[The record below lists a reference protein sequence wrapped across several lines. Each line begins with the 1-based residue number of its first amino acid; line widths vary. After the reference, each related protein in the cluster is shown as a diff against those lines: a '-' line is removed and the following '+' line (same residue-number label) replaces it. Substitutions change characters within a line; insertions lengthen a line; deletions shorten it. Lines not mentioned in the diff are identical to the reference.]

1 MTHHSGT
8 TPRRRA
14 VITLLIGLV
23 FAIVAGIAGAD
34 VLDNLKTGGFDDP
47 QSDSVAAADVL
58 ADRFPGSDPKL
69 VLVVDVS
76 DGLDSAAGREALDDI
91 VGAVDHV
98 DGASVTGSYADA
110 EQLRSGTD
118 RGVVLVALAGDEDT
132 VQRATTALRGTIT
145 EEVTSATVRF
155 GGIAGINDDLN
166 AQVKT
171 DIIVAETI
179 AIPITLVLL
188 FFAFRGV
195 VAALLP
201 VGVAGVTIL
210 GSLGLLNVVA
220 QLTSVSLFAVNL
232 VTALG
237 LGLAIDYCLLF
248 LTRYRDERS
257 GGATD
262 EEALRIA
269 RRTTGRTIVF
279 SGVVVAAA
287 LATLMLFDQYF
298 LRSFAIAGLVIVACS
313 VVGAVVLLPA
323 ALTLLG
329 RRIDWGRLR
338 SRRQLGAEGRFRYR
352 VGDHAYRRPWLA
364 VPVIAL
370 LIAMAAPFAHAEFG
384 VPDERVLP
392 ADAES
397 RVVADIMRSDFDVA
411 EADAVSV
418 VTEDWAGTDRELD
431 EYATELSSITGVE
444 AVTTSLGSF
453 VDGRLVVPA
462 DARTEQ
468 HFRDGSALWLQ
479 VATDVVPYS
488 PEGSELVRDVRA
500 VEPGA
505 GSTVLVGGLA
515 AQMIDIGDSISAR
528 LPFAAAAIALMTLII
543 LFLFTGSVLLPIKAL
558 VLNVV
563 GLVGILGVIVF
574 LFQDGNLSDVLGFTP
589 SPIAI
594 SIPILL
600 FCIAFGLSMD
610 YEVFLLARI
619 QERFRATGDLAEAVR
634 SGLGASGPIITAA
647 AAILAVSFFAMATS
661 GVSII
666 KMLGIGTGIAIL
678 IDAILIRGV
687 LVPVFMRVAGRYN
700 WWAPRWLAAI
710 HRRIGITEG

>member
-1 MTHHSGT
+1 
-8 TPRRRA
+8 
-14 VITLLIGLV
+14 
-23 FAIVAGIAGAD
+23 
-34 VLDNLKTGGFDDP
+34 
-47 QSDSVAAADVL
+47 
-58 ADRFPGSDPKL
+58 
-69 VLVVDVS
+69 
-76 DGLDSAAGREALDDI
+76 
-91 VGAVDHV
+91 
-98 DGASVTGSYADA
+98 
-110 EQLRSGTD
+110 
-118 RGVVLVALAGDEDT
+118 
-132 VQRATTALRGTIT
+132 
-145 EEVTSATVRF
+145 
-155 GGIAGINDDLN
+155 
-166 AQVKT
+166 
-171 DIIVAETI
+171 
-179 AIPITLVLL
+179 
-188 FFAFRGV
+188 

-338 SRRQLGAEGRFRYR
+338 SRRPAGSEGRFWYR

-392 ADAES
+392 AGTES

-411 EADAVSV
+411 DADAVSV

-453 VDGRLVVPA
+453 VDGRLVAPA

-500 VEPGA
+500 VDPGA

-687 LVPVFMRVAGRYN
+687 LVPVFMRAAGRYN

>member
-1 MTHHSGT
+1 MTNHSRT

-91 VGAVDHV
+91 VGAVDDV

-110 EQLRSGTD
+110 EQLRSDTD

-298 LRSFAIAGLVIVACS
+298 LRSFAIAACS

-329 RRIDWGRLR
+329 RRIDWGRMR
-338 SRRQLGAEGRFRYR
+338 SRRPAGAEGRFWYR

-370 LIAMAAPFAHAEFG
+370 LIAMATPFAHAEFG

-418 VTEDWAGTDRELD
+418 VTEDWAGTDRELE
-431 EYATELSSITGVE
+431 EYATELSSIMGVE

-500 VEPGA
+500 VDPGA

-700 WWAPRWLAAI
+700 WWAPRWLEAI

>member
-1 MTHHSGT
+1 M
-8 TPRRRA
+8 
-14 VITLLIGLV
+14 ITLLIGLV

-91 VGAVDHV
+91 VGAVDDV
-98 DGASVTGSYADA
+98 DGASVTGSYAES
-110 EQLRSGTD
+110 EQLRSDTD

-329 RRIDWGRLR
+329 RRIDWGRLH
-338 SRRQLGAEGRFRYR
+338 SRRPAGAEGRFWYR

-431 EYATELSSITGVE
+431 EYAAELSSITGVE

-500 VEPGA
+500 VNPGA

>member
-1 MTHHSGT
+1 MTNHSRT

-23 FAIVAGIAGAD
+23 FAIVASIAGAD

-91 VGAVDHV
+91 VGAVDDV

-110 EQLRSGTD
+110 EQLRSDTD

-313 VVGAVVLLPA
+313 VVGAVVLLAA

-338 SRRQLGAEGRFRYR
+338 SRRPAGAEGRFWYR

-418 VTEDWAGTDRELD
+418 VTEDWAGTDRELE
-431 EYATELSSITGVE
+431 EYATGLSSITGVE

-500 VEPGA
+500 VDPGA

-687 LVPVFMRVAGRYN
+687 LVPVFMRVAGRCN
-700 WWAPRWLAAI
+700 WWVPRWLAAI